1 MIDMYDRY
9 AEVCVRDILD
19 FIAEL
24 NSYSRYAGIYGRAG
38 VCTVDM
44 LYSVDGL
51 KSVKWIRRWAEV
63 CTVDMP
69 ELKNGLISVQ

>member
-24 NSYSRYAGIYGRAG
+24 KSYSRYAGIY
-38 VCTVDM
+38 
-44 LYSVDGL
+44 
-51 KSVKWIRRWAEV
+51 
-63 CTVDMP
+63 
-69 ELKNGLISVQ
+69 